1 MFRRHYLDS
10 IAMTKKELEDWSGNR
25 KKLVEKA
32 NFSKIFHEKAFTLAP
47 IWLPHWPACRWTISL
62 MLLVLGEL
70 GGGRKL
76 GGGEDQGVKQ
86 VEVEWVEETSS
97 QLERRLQTACAGRP
111 RPPSLLLP
119 CTTLPCITTLP
130 SSSLFPLAKQSRV
143 EQNTLLQPT

>member
-1 MFRRHYLDS
+1 MFLQTLSGFYCDD
-10 IAMTKKELEDWSGNR
+10 KKGLEDWSGNR

-32 NFSKIFHEKAFTLAP
+32 KVSEIFHEKAFTLAP

-62 MLLVLGEL
+62 ILLVLDEL

-119 CTTLPCITTLP
+119 CTTLPCITTPTLP
-130 SSSLFPLAKQSRV
+130 
-143 EQNTLLQPT
+143 

>member
-1 MFRRHYLDS
+1 
-10 IAMTKKELEDWSGNR
+10 
-25 KKLVEKA
+25 
-32 NFSKIFHEKAFTLAP
+32 
-47 IWLPHWPACRWTISL
+47 
-62 MLLVLGEL
+62 MLLVLDEL

-119 CTTLPCITTLP
+119 CTTLPCITTPTLP
-130 SSSLFPLAKQSRV
+130 CSSLFPLAKQSRV
-143 EQNTLLQPT
+143 AQHTKENTPLKKA

>member
-1 MFRRHYLDS
+1 
-10 IAMTKKELEDWSGNR
+10 
-25 KKLVEKA
+25 
-32 NFSKIFHEKAFTLAP
+32 
-47 IWLPHWPACRWTISL
+47 
-62 MLLVLGEL
+62 MLLVLDEL

-86 VEVEWVEETSS
+86 VEVEWVEDTSS

>member
-1 MFRRHYLDS
+1 ME
-10 IAMTKKELEDWSGNR
+10 IR
-25 KKLVEKA
+25 KSWL
-32 NFSKIFHEKAFTLAP
+32 KIFHEQAFTLAP

-62 MLLVLGEL
+62 ILLVLDEL

-111 RPPSLLLP
+111 RPPPALHNPPLHHNPALILSLSSCKTIQSGTKHTFATNLKEL
-119 CTTLPCITTLP
+119 
-130 SSSLFPLAKQSRV
+130 SSLP
-143 EQNTLLQPT
+143 QNPARKFL